1 MATSGSAMTDL
12 RHNRVS
18 MPEGRIV
25 LKENRIMMVS
35 DEMGNI
41 PAGNISGCGLY
52 HSDTRFLSVYEFRL
66 NRLQPILLSSSTDES
81 YVATFQMINP
91 VLEVDGGKRTI
102 PQQVLSIRRSRF
114 IYGGLHERIGI
125 QNCGPEPVDLECEL
139 LFGADFL
146 DLFEVKADSR
156 GQVLRYLGT
165 PRPLE
170 GGRHGLSFIYDGLD
184 GITRR
189 TEVVFHT
196 PPTHRHEARVGWN
209 FHLEP
214 KQTQTLVVD
223 VIPLLGESE
232 PTLEYL
238 YDDALLALQRSYRHW
253 NDELT
258 RVSTDNAFL
267 SRGLLRRSQMDLR
280 ILVEEF
286 DTGLL
291 PMAGIPWFSAPFGR
305 DALITSIQTLM
316 LNPEI
321 ARGTLRYLAARQGR
335 QVDLAREEEPGK
347 ILHEIRYGELANLK
361 QIPHTPYYG
370 SVDSTPLFLVCAVE
384 MMDWLNDQDLFVELL
399 PALLNALAWVDRYG
413 DADQDGFVEYA
424 ERASGGVRNQGWKD
438 SSDSLLYPDGRPV
451 ELPAALVEVQGYVY
465 QAKVGLSR
473 ILERLGQ
480 SALAE
485 RLAGEAAELRRRFE
499 LKFWLDAEQFYAQGL
514 DRHKSPIP
522 SITSNPAHCLWAGI
536 IDPER
541 AELLRDRLMAP
552 DMFSGWGIRTLST
565 DSPHYNP
572 MSYHNG
578 TVWPHD
584 NSIAVAG
591 LRRYRHADAAGQVID
606 GIMEAGIRMPNHR
619 LPELFCGFRRD
630 TRYNNGP
637 AEYLVSCNPQAWG
650 AGAAFHLMQ
659 TALGI
664 VPDTT
669 AGRVYLNP
677 IPFGQARSVE
687 VRGMRL
693 GSGKLSFKVGYNGD
707 RPHVEVLEK
716 PDDLTVI
723 LDEPPVIT

>member
-1 MATSGSAMTDL
+1 
-12 RHNRVS
+12 
-18 MPEGRIV
+18 
-25 LKENRIMMVS
+25 
-35 DEMGNI
+35 
-41 PAGNISGCGLY
+41 
-52 HSDTRFLSVYEFRL
+52 
-66 NRLQPILLSSSTDES
+66 
-81 YVATFQMINP
+81 
-91 VLEVDGGKRTI
+91 
-102 PQQVLSIRRSRF
+102 
-114 IYGGLHERIGI
+114 
-125 QNCGPEPVDLECEL
+125 
-139 LFGADFL
+139 
-146 DLFEVKADSR
+146 
-156 GQVLRYLGT
+156 
-165 PRPLE
+165 
-170 GGRHGLSFIYDGLD
+170 
-184 GITRR
+184 
-189 TEVVFHT
+189 
-196 PPTHRHEARVGWN
+196 
-209 FHLEP
+209 
-214 KQTQTLVVD
+214 
-223 VIPLLGESE
+223 
-232 PTLEYL
+232 
-238 YDDALLALQRSYRHW
+238 
-253 NDELT
+253 
-258 RVSTDNAFL
+258 
-267 SRGLLRRSQMDLR
+267 
-280 ILVEEF
+280 
-286 DTGLL
+286 
-291 PMAGIPWFSAPFGR
+291 
-305 DALITSIQTLM
+305 M

-321 ARGTLRYLAARQGR
+321 ARGTLRYLAQQPGR
-335 QVDLAREEEPGK
+335 RIDPAREEEPGK
-347 ILHEIRYGELANLK
+347 ILHEVRYGELANLK

-514 DRHKSPIP
+514 DRHKSPIS

-650 AGAAFHLMQ
+650 AGAAFHLLQ

-677 IPFGQARSVE
+677 IPFGQASSVE

-693 GSGKLSFKVGYNGD
+693 GNGKLSFKVGYNGG

>member
-1 MATSGSAMTDL
+1 
-12 RHNRVS
+12 
-18 MPEGRIV
+18 
-25 LKENRIMMVS
+25 MMVS
-35 DEMGNI
+35 DEMGDI
-41 PAGNISGCGLY
+41 PAGNSKGLGLY
-52 HSDTRFLSVYEFRL
+52 FSDTRFLSAYEFRL
-66 NRLQPILLSSSTDES
+66 NRLLPILLSASVDES
-81 YVATFQMINP
+81 YVATFQMVNP
-91 VLEVDGGKRTI
+91 VLLLEEGKRRI
-102 PQQVLSIRRSRF
+102 PLQSLSIRRSRF
-114 IYGGLHERIGI
+114 IYGGLHERIGV
-125 QNCGPEPVDLECEL
+125 QNCGRESVEIECSL
-139 LFGADFL
+139 HLDADFR
-146 DLFEVKADSR
+146 DMFDVR
-156 GQVLRYLGT
+156 GFKPQVLGVL
-165 PRPLE
+165 RPPEVGGQGITFTYE
-170 GGRHGLSFIYDGLD
+170 GRDGLL
-184 GITRR
+184 RR
-189 TEVVFHT
+189 TEVVVHRA
-196 PPTHRHEARVGWN
+196 PTSQHESTLTWQ

-214 KQTQTLVVD
+214 KETVTLVID
-223 VIPLLGESE
+223 IIPIVGEDE
-232 PTLEYL
+232 PMLSYL
-238 YDDALLALQRSYRHW
+238 YDDALQALQASYRRWH
-253 NDELT
+253 EQTT
-258 RVSTDNAFL
+258 RIRTDNSFL
-267 SRGLLRRSQMDLR
+267 DRGLLRRSQMDLR
-280 ILVEEF
+280 ILLEEF
-286 DTGLL
+286 DSGLF

-316 LNPEI
+316 LNPEV
-321 ARGTLRYLAARQGR
+321 ARGTLRYLAQHQGR
-335 QVDLAREEEPGK
+335 QVDPAREEEPGK
-347 ILHEIRYGELANLK
+347 ILHEVRYGELANLK

-399 PALLNALAWVDRYG
+399 PAILNALAWVDHFG

-465 QAKVGLSR
+465 QAKLGLSR

-480 SALAE
+480 SGIAE
-485 RLAGEAAELRRRFE
+485 RLAREATELRRRFE

-514 DRHKSPIP
+514 DRHKAPVP

-541 AELLRDRLMAP
+541 AELLRDRLLAP

-591 LRRYRHADAAGQVID
+591 LRRYRHADAASQVIES
-606 GIMEAGIRMPNHR
+606 IMEAGIRMPNYR

-630 TRYNNGP
+630 ARYNSGP

-650 AGAAFHLMQ
+650 AGTAFHLMQ

-664 VPDTT
+664 VPDAT

-687 VRGMRL
+687 VQGMRV
-693 GSGKLSFKVGYNGD
+693 GNGKLSFKVGYNGG
-707 RPHVEVLEK
+707 RPQVDVLEK
-716 PDDLTVI
+716 PDDVAVI
-723 LDEPPVIT
+723 LDEPPIIT